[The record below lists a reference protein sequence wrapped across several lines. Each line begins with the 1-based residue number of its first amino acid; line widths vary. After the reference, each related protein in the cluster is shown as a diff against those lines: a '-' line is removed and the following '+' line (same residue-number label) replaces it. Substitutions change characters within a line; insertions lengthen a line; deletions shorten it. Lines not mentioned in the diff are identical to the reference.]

1 MHRTVHYYLFH
12 CLPVKSIAIV
22 ICVIFGSIGAAAEP
36 MDTMNSN
43 KYKAG
48 WENLKTMDEESGEK
62 AIKSLVDISPDL
74 AEYIVT
80 FAYGDIYERATL
92 DLKTKEIL
100 IVAGLTAMG
109 NAKPQLK
116 LHLNGALN
124 AGCSIA
130 EVQEV
135 LLQMSVYSGFP
146 SAVNGMNALKE
157 VLQKRKENGKKDP
170 EGVNQKTKIPKG
182 KTRLDVGISQLD
194 KLKAVDLEKLQQ
206 AYKHV
211 SPDFIQYVLEYGF
224 ADILARPGLDYK
236 TREMATIAALTAL
249 GVTDQ
254 LKLHIRG
261 AINLGASKEDIAE
274 IMILMSVFTGFPS
287 AVNGTM
293 ALKEV
298 MNE

>member
-1 MHRTVHYYLFH
+1 MAA
-12 CLPVKSIAIV
+12 AIV
-22 ICVIFGSIGAAAEP
+22 ICVILGSLDAVAATEP
-36 MDTMNSN
+36 MDMINSN
-43 KYKAG
+43 KYKTG
-48 WENLKTMDEESGEK
+48 WQNLKIIDEESEEK

-80 FAYGDIYERATL
+80 FAYGDIYERATF

-100 IVAGLTAMG
+100 IVAALTAMG

-130 EVQEV
+130 EIQEV

-157 VLQKRKENGKKDP
+157 VLQKRKGNGIKDP
-170 EGVNQKTKIPKG
+170 EGVSQKSTIPKG

-206 AYKHV
+206 AYKDV

-287 AVNGTM
+287 AANGTM

-298 MNE
+298 INE